1 MKSKSRIPKSKL
13 CLLLAAVFFTAGC
26 ASVFNPYDDTF
37 QCPETD
43 KGKCM
48 SIPEAYDISLSGK
61 EPDRVSLVKTN
72 NLSAAKADR
81 PSGHVVKYDYF
92 DKKYKEMTALIA
104 DPDTPLVAPPDV
116 KRILI
121 LSYTGKENTLFGYR
135 FVYFFA
141 TEPEWIISSGKE

>member
-1 MKSKSRIPKSKL
+1 LKSKSRTPKSKL

-26 ASVFNPYDDTF
+26 ASVFNPYDDEF
-37 QCPETD
+37 QCPDTD
-43 KGKCM
+43 KGGCM
-48 SIPEAYDISLSGK
+48 SIPEAYDISLSGMPSGK
-61 EPDRVSLVKTN
+61 GN
-72 NLSAAKADR
+72 NPAAGKVNR
-81 PSGHVVKYDYF
+81 PSSHGVRYDYL

-104 DPDTPLVAPPDV
+104 DPATPLVAPPDV

-135 FVYFFA
+135 YIYFFA